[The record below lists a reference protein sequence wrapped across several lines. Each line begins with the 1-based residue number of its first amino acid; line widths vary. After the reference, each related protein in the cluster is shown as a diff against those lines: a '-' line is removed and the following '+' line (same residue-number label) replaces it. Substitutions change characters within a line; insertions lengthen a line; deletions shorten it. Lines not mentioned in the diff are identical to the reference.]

1 MSSCPPLPES
11 LEKEAVQL
19 AVEADGARGASC
31 GLNGDGLVSP
41 HPVRV
46 RTPLFHSCTESI
58 TGPPVELVPAQH
70 VRCSTMG
77 RT

>member
-1 MSSCPPLPES
+1 VSSCPPLPES

-19 AVEADGARGASC
+19 AVEADGARGASG

-46 RTPLFHSCTESI
+46 RTPFSLVHSIHHRTSNRSC
-58 TGPPVELVPAQH
+58 PAQH
-70 VRCSTMG
+70 VLCSTMG
-77 RT
+77 QT